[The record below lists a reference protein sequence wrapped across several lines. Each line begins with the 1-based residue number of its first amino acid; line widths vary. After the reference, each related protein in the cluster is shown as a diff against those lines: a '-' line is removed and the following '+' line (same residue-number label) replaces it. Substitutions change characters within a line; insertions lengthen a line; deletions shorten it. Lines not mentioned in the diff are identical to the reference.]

1 MSQLCLNLEEFW
13 DALAVAAGRF
23 HPNLK
28 KKINKKKKVKEKN
41 THTHTE
47 REKDAKAFFP
57 PTGKERR
64 RKRERG
70 NKEQHLRKSEKMVR
84 ELEAAKVSVP
94 SGHPRP
100 ADRKSVV

>member
-1 MSQLCLNLEEFW
+1 MPNEIDKGKKKNQNPPDPPKCSQWLQRCRRRCPVSQLCLNLEEFW

-64 RKRERG
+64 RNRERG
-70 NKEQHLRKSEKMVR
+70 NKE
-84 ELEAAKVSVP
+84 
-94 SGHPRP
+94 
-100 ADRKSVV
+100 